1 MKRNKKTKSVQSA
14 RKKLIRSDA
23 YINILDAALTL
34 AEEEL
39 KAPSVV
45 SRKYA
50 HNVVRSSG

>member
-39 KAPSVV
+39 KAPSL
-45 SRKYA
+45 
-50 HNVVRSSG
+50 SSL